1 MQKSRNNE
9 WQTTGRNRRNRRNR
23 NSYKSTSWEKTPTRK
38 TQTNEEP
45 QKHPYI
51 PKQVPIKKEP
61 SGPNYASIISKNDDK
76 SSLADASEY
85 TNDTESTTI
94 VPVIIQNI
102 FGTKTQVRN
111 RIPQRNCNS
120 SYDVWE
126 HTYFRHILDLK
137 DIFSQRAAKLNI
149 ETDSVDFL
157 NIFSQFIRDCS
168 SGEISPYVE
177 DLTEDE
183 NEYYLDFTIL
193 RNEI

>member
-9 WQTTGRNRRNRRNR
+9 WKTTGRNRRNR
-23 NSYKSTSWEKTPTRK
+23 NSYKSTSWETRK

-51 PKQVPIKKEP
+51 PEQVHIKKEP

-76 SSLADASEY
+76 SSLAYASEY
-85 TNDTESTTI
+85 TESTTI

-102 FGTKTQVRN
+102 FGTTPVRN

-126 HTYFRHILDLK
+126 YTYFRHILDLK

-149 ETDSVDFL
+149 ETESVDFL

-177 DLTEDE
+177 DLTEDD